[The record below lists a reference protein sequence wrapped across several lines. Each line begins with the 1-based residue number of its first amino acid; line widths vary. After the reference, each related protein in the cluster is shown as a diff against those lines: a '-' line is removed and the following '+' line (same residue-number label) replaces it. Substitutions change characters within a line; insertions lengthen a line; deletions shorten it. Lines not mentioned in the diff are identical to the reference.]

1 MIFDF
6 LQVDDEYTQR
16 MALKSLAYIHP
27 DKAEEYAIE
36 FWWRDKYKDDAFG
49 HEYQKIM
56 VLHVPH
62 MIHSTKLEKYLDLAD
77 ESEYYYL
84 KENAREIRKRME

>member
-1 MIFDF
+1 M
-6 LQVDDEYTQR
+6 
-16 MALKSLAYIHP
+16 K
-27 DKAEEYAIE
+27 
-36 FWWRDKYKDDAFG
+36 G
-49 HEYQKIM
+49 
-56 VLHVPH
+56 VLHVLH